1 MDKLRALRDRYR
13 NRDVSIDRAE
23 AFVLALEV
31 LDVVQVVADAL
42 GPDGQIDAAEAAAIA
57 REVAELRAVVAEALA
72 D

>member
-13 NRDVSIDRAE
+13 NRDVTIDRAE

-31 LDVVQVVADAL
+31 LDVVNVITDAL
-42 GPDGQIDAAEAAAIA
+42 VDGQLDAGEVAAIGQ
-57 REVAELRAVVAEALA
+57 EVAELRAVVAEALA

>member
-13 NRDVSIDRAE
+13 HRDVSIDRAE

-31 LDVVQVVADAL
+31 LDVVNVITDAL
-42 GPDGQIDAAEAAAIA
+42 IDGQLDAGEVAAIGQ
-57 REVAELRAVVAEALA
+57 EVAELRSVVAEALA

>member
-1 MDKLRALRDRYR
+1 MDKLRALRQRFQ
-13 NRDVSIDRAE
+13 NRDSRIDRSE
-23 AFVLALEV
+23 AVLIALEV
-31 LDVVQVVADAL
+31 LDVANAVAAAL

>member
-13 NRDVSIDRAE
+13 NRDVAIDRAE

-31 LDVVQVVADAL
+31 LDVVQAVADAL

>member
-13 NRDVSIDRAE
+13 NRNVSIDRAE

-31 LDVVQVVADAL
+31 LDVVNVITDAL
-42 GPDGQIDAAEAAAIA
+42 VDGQLDAAEAAAIA
-57 REVAELRAVVAEALA
+57 REVSELRAVVAEALA

>member
-13 NRDVSIDRAE
+13 NRDVTIDRAE

-31 LDVVQVVADAL
+31 LDVVNVISEV
-42 GPDGQIDAAEAAAIA
+42 AAIGQ
-57 REVAELRAVVAEALA
+57 EVAELRAVVAEALA